1 MRAIFCILLA
11 AYFMWIGIRL
21 HPTRDFSKEHVDIAS
36 GLIVIASWL
45 VAVLGIVLAFLG
57 L

>member
-11 AYFMWIGIRL
+11 AYLMWVGIRL
-21 HPTRDFSKEHVDIAS
+21 HPSKDFSREHADFVAGI
-36 GLIVIASWL
+36 IIIASWL